1 MCPEYPLFVHR
12 ENHSGRTLLRRLH
25 IHETKTKMEE
35 NAMKRDT
42 VSRKLVLLALFVVG
56 LTSVLGAQ
64 SLLGSGASFPA
75 PAYTKMFDEYYK
87 ATGVKVNYQSIG
99 SSGGLKNI
107 QDRVVDFGGSDSFI
121 KDADFGKYSAPVVHI
136 PTVIG
141 AVVVT
146 YNLPG
151 DPKLRL
157 TGDVVADIYLGKI
170 AKWNDKAI
178 AELNPNVKLPNL
190 TIMPVYRSDGSGT
203 TFNFTAYLSA
213 VSDEWKSKVGNAN
226 SVSWPSGQGAAQNAG
241 VAGVVKQTPGS
252 VGYVELVYTRQNNM
266 PVAAIKNSSG
276 KWVDPTLESIS
287 AAAAGAFPADTRLLL
302 VNTDA
307 KDGYP
312 ISALTW
318 VIVYR
323 EQKYGNRSR
332 EQAEHLAKL
341 LWWMIHDGQKYV
353 TALDY
358 ATLPP
363 PAVTAAEAIVRS
375 ISYDGQPLVK

>member
-1 MCPEYPLFVHR
+1 
-12 ENHSGRTLLRRLH
+12 
-25 IHETKTKMEE
+25 
-35 NAMKRDT
+35 MKRNA

-56 LTSVLGAQ
+56 LTGVLGAQ

-87 ATGVKVNYQSIG
+87 ATGVKVNDPAIG
-99 SSGGLKNI
+99 AAGGLKNI

-121 KDADFGKYSAPVVHI
+121 KDADFSKYPAQVVHI

-151 DPKLRL
+151 NPKLRL

-170 AKWNDKAI
+170 TKWNDKAV

-190 TIMPVYRSDGSGT
+190 AIMPVYRSDGSGP

-213 VSDEWKSKVGNAN
+213 VSAEWKSKVGNAN
-226 SVSWPSGQGAAQNAG
+226 SVSWPAGRRGAECRG
-241 VAGVVKQTPGS
+241 AGVVKHPQGS
-252 VGYVELVYTRQNNM
+252 VGNVELAYANQNSM
-266 PVAAIKNSSG
+266 AVAAIKNSSG
-276 KWVDPTLESIS
+276 MWVDPSLESIS
-287 AAAAGAFPADTRLLL
+287 AAAAGAFPADTRILL

-307 KDGYP
+307 KEGYP
-312 ISALTW
+312 IRALTW
-318 VIVYR
+318 IIVYR
-323 EQKYGNRSR
+323 EQNYGNRSR
-332 EQAEHLAKL
+332 EQADQLAKL

-353 TALDY
+353 TSLDY
-358 ATLPP
+358 ATLRRR
-363 PAVTAAEAIVRS
+363 VKAAEAIIKS
-375 ISYDGQPLVK
+375 ITYDGQPLVNKSDAQAVCCRLKMAMPACLDFKATFMYLVSKHE

>member
-1 MCPEYPLFVHR
+1 
-12 ENHSGRTLLRRLH
+12 
-25 IHETKTKMEE
+25 
-35 NAMKRDT
+35 MKRNA
-42 VSRKLVLLALFVVG
+42 VSKSLVLLALFVVG
-56 LTSVLGAQ
+56 LTGALGAQ
-64 SLLGSGASFPA
+64 TLLGSGATFPA

-87 ATGVKVNYQSIG
+87 LTGIKVNYQGIG

-121 KDADFGKYSAPVVHI
+121 KDADLGKYPAPVVHI

-151 DPKLRL
+151 NPKLRF
-157 TGDVVADIYLGKI
+157 TGDVVANIYLGKI
-170 AKWNDKAI
+170 TKWNDKAI
-178 AELNPNVKLPNL
+178 AELNPDVKLPNL
-190 TIMPVYRSDGSGT
+190 AIMPVYRSDGSGT

-213 VSDEWKSKVGNAN
+213 VSDEWKTKVGNAN
-226 SVSWPSGQGAAQNAG
+226 SVSWPAGQGAAQNAG
-241 VAGVVKQTPGS
+241 VAGVVKQTQGT
-252 VGYVELVYTRQNNM
+252 VGYVELAYANQNSM

-276 KWVDPTLESIS
+276 KWIDPTLESIS
-287 AAAAGAFPADTRLLL
+287 AAAAGAFPADTRILL

-318 VIVYR
+318 IIVYR

-332 EQAEHLAKL
+332 EQADQLAKL
-341 LWWMIHDGQKYV
+341 LWWMIHDGQQYV

-358 ATLPP
+358 ATLPS
-363 PAVTAAEAIVRS
+363 PAVKAAEAI
-375 ISYDGQPLVK
+375 IKGLTYDGQALIK